1 MGKGKI
7 AHGFLR
13 TIFMIVALV
22 LGIGGILMFLLV
34 TPVYATTTT
43 VLGESTVVGTGYEPF
58 KFIFGG
64 DATSYIAWGDL
75 SQEIGVTLKFD
86 YFAFIGL
93 IFGVVAIVLGIFLYN
108 NKIGMA
114 IASFSALAAC
124 VFGAC
129 EGLTFCFVNELPLGE
144 IVGIGGLAEAVASVV
159 PVGGSLFATCFGIL
173 FILSII
179 RTITI
184 KLK

>member
-1 MGKGKI
+1 MGKSKI

-43 VLGESTVVGTGYEPF
+43 TVLGESTVGTGYEPF

-64 DATSYIAWGDL
+64 DAMSYITWGDL
-75 SQEIGVTLKFD
+75 SQELKVTLKFD
-86 YFAFIGL
+86 YFALIGL
-93 IFGVVAIVLGIFLYN
+93 IFAVVAIVLGIFLYN

-114 IASFSALAAC
+114 IASFSALVAC

-144 IVGIGGLAEAVASVV
+144 LVGIGGLAEAVASVV

-184 KLK
+184 KSK